1 MRDIARL
8 FSYTKGL
15 RKYMA
20 FIAVTSLLA
29 ALLAMVVPFI
39 IKLATDNVTAVAYG
53 SKPLDTT
60 ALLVLLAILA
70 ASYGGGVLLK
80 GVSGYIGDM
89 LATRMRR
96 QLSQAYYDHLLTL
109 PQTYYDNENTGKIIS
124 RLDRAIADVTRF
136 INMFSNTL
144 LQMLLTII
152 IAIAVMAWYS
162 WEIALLVLLQIP
174 IYIYLTARTSEK
186 WQVWE
191 TEKNDHIDIARGRF
205 TEVVGNMRLVK
216 SFGTEQR
223 EAGFF
228 ATHFA
233 HTVRI
238 TAAQSRYWH
247 MMDMLR
253 SCVQMVIY
261 VAVYGLLF
269 WRAAHGLVSIGDV
282 VLLITLLQQTS
293 QPLQNM
299 SFFVDMY
306 QRAITNSRDY
316 AKAMSEKPE
325 VTSGDGKQVITDTK
339 ATVVF
344 RDVCFAYSDGK
355 PVLRRISFTIHPGKK
370 LALVGESGGGKTT
383 IANLLMQLYHPS
395 EGTISINGTSL
406 ARLTT
411 SSLRQMI
418 ATVFQDAALFS
429 GTIRENIAYARPD
442 ASSDQIEAA
451 AKAANAYGFIRQLP
465 QGLDTEIGERGIKLS
480 GGQRQRIAI
489 ARAILKDAPILILD
503 EATSALDSRAEHE
516 VQTALDRLMKG
527 RTTLIIA
534 HRLSTIANVD
544 TVVTLQNGQVDE
556 VGTPAELAKTGGIY
570 AQLLELQLG
579 TSKAAKKKL
588 EQFDISS

>member
-20 FIAVTSLLA
+20 FIAAASLLA

-191 TEKNDHIDIARGRF
+191 TEKNDHIDVARGRF
-205 TEVVGNMRLVK
+205 AEVVGNMRLVK

-223 EAGFF
+223 EADFF
-228 ATHFA
+228 ATHFT

-383 IANLLMQLYHPS
+383 IANLLMQLYYPS

-442 ASSDQIEAA
+442 ASSEQIEAA

-503 EATSALDSRAEHE
+503 EATSALDNRAEHE

>member
-1 MRDIARL
+1 
-8 FSYTKGL
+8 
-15 RKYMA
+15 
-20 FIAVTSLLA
+20 
-29 ALLAMVVPFI
+29 
-39 IKLATDNVTAVAYG
+39 
-53 SKPLDTT
+53 
-60 ALLVLLAILA
+60 
-70 ASYGGGVLLK
+70 
-80 GVSGYIGDM
+80 
-89 LATRMRR
+89 
-96 QLSQAYYDHLLTL
+96 
-109 PQTYYDNENTGKIIS
+109 
-124 RLDRAIADVTRF
+124 
-136 INMFSNTL
+136 
-144 LQMLLTII
+144 
-152 IAIAVMAWYS
+152 
-162 WEIALLVLLQIP
+162 
-174 IYIYLTARTSEK
+174 
-186 WQVWE
+186 
-191 TEKNDHIDIARGRF
+191 
-205 TEVVGNMRLVK
+205 
-216 SFGTEQR
+216 
-223 EAGFF
+223 
-228 ATHFA
+228 
-233 HTVRI
+233 
-238 TAAQSRYWH
+238 

-261 VAVYGLLF
+261 IAVYGLLF

-316 AKAMSEKPE
+316 AKAMSEKSE

>member
-20 FIAVTSLLA
+20 FIAAASLLA
-29 ALLAMVVPFI
+29 ALLAMAVPFI

-60 ALLVLLAILA
+60 ALLVLLAVLA

-205 TEVVGNMRLVK
+205 AEVVGNMRLVK

-223 EAGFF
+223 EADFF

-442 ASSDQIEAA
+442 ATDEQIAHA
-451 AKAANAYGFIRQLP
+451 AKQAGALTFITKLPDGF
-465 QGLDTEIGERGIKLS
+465 DTLVGERGIKLS

-503 EATSALDSRAEHE
+503 EATSALDSESERLI
-516 VQTALDRLMKG
+516 QRSLTNLMKN
-527 RTTLIIA
+527 RTSIVVA
-534 HRLSTIANVD
+534 HRLSTIASLD
-544 TVVTLQNGQVDE
+544 RIVVMDNGAIIEQGSHTE
-556 VGTPAELAKTGGIY
+556 LLAKGGRY
-570 AQLLELQLG
+570 AHL
-579 TSKAAKKKL
+579 SKM
-588 EQFDISS
+588 QFKDQKNEHQPQPENP